1 MKTFK
6 QFITEAYFDPNVQGR
21 SQVQRVGSDGSKIGA
36 ERKKTAPERRRVKAA
51 GGGKTEPAKEYKARK
66 DIGAQRP
73 RSQREQQPTKERG
86 SAALSAKE
94 AQKKA

>member
-36 ERKKTAPERRRVKAA
+36 WPIPPQMCI
-51 GGGKTEPAKEYKARK
+51 GGCEWFNVEEIEWTP
-66 DIGAQRP
+66 
-73 RSQREQQPTKERG
+73 
-86 SAALSAKE
+86 
-94 AQKKA
+94 